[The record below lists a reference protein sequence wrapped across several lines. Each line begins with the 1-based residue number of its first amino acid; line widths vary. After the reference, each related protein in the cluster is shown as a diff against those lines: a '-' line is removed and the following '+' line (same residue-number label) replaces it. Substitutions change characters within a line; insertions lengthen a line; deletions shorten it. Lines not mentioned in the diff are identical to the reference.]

1 VGIDEHD
8 LKKGMFSINMF
19 VEHPLIKGEIESRL
33 YQEEILGSIKGQNTL
48 VVLPTGLGKTPLA
61 LLVAVGMLEKNKK
74 VLFMAPTRPL
84 VDQHKKYFD
93 KTLGIESVLLTGRV
107 APAKRSDLWKNQLV
121 FATPQVVEN
130 DILARR
136 FKLDEFGLIVF
147 DEAHR
152 SVGDYAYVFIA
163 KQFHGKS
170 LLLGLTASP
179 GADDETIRMVCSNLF
194 VKNVQ
199 VRDEED
205 KSVKPYV
212 HEVRILW
219 EKVDLPQEFQ
229 EIKSTLEDCLRD
241 YLRSLRAGG
250 FIPSADLKK
259 VRRRDLITL
268 QGKIGKMISDGD
280 KTRFRGA
287 SIVASAIKVEHALEL
302 LETQGVSSL
311 RKYFGRLKTQKSKAS
326 RMLFAGRD
334 FMMVVQKVES
344 LYERKIEH
352 PKVVRLREVVR
363 REMNSNPNALIL
375 VFTQYRDSVDMIVRE
390 LEDEFMVEKL
400 VGQGER
406 IGKGMTQKRQVEV
419 LENFKARK
427 FNVLVATSVGE
438 EGLDIGNMDTVIF
451 FEPITSAV
459 RNIQRRGRT
468 ARQRA
473 GKVIVMMTRGTR
485 DEGYYWAARHREANM
500 KKILKKIG
508 KGKLDLGKQKKLG
521 EF

>member
-1 VGIDEHD
+1 
-8 LKKGMFSINMF
+8 
-19 VEHPLIKGEIESRL
+19 
-33 YQEEILGSIKGQNTL
+33 
-48 VVLPTGLGKTPLA
+48 
-61 LLVAVGMLEKNKK
+61 
-74 VLFMAPTRPL
+74 
-84 VDQHKKYFD
+84 
-93 KTLGIESVLLTGRV
+93 
-107 APAKRSDLWKNQLV
+107 
-121 FATPQVVEN
+121 
-130 DILARR
+130 
-136 FKLDEFGLIVF
+136 
-147 DEAHR
+147 
-152 SVGDYAYVFIA
+152 
-163 KQFHGKS
+163 
-170 LLLGLTASP
+170 
-179 GADDETIRMVCSNLF
+179 
-194 VKNVQ
+194 
-199 VRDEED
+199 
-205 KSVKPYV
+205 
-212 HEVRILW
+212 
-219 EKVDLPQEFQ
+219 
-229 EIKSTLEDCLRD
+229 
-241 YLRSLRAGG
+241 
-250 FIPSADLKK
+250 
-259 VRRRDLITL
+259 
-268 QGKIGKMISDGD
+268 
-280 KTRFRGA
+280 
-287 SIVASAIKVEHALEL
+287 
-302 LETQGVSSL
+302 
-311 RKYFGRLKTQKSKAS
+311 
-326 RMLFAGRD
+326 
-334 FMMVVQKVES
+334 VVQKVES